1 MAPTM
6 KASPTLSVF
15 RLACL
20 SFAAWLACTLPVPA
34 DTGQT
39 QLSAPLFQG
48 SEVKFDWNSGG
59 ELQTAPSPEGPW
71 TTVAAPQAKSSSST
85 VPFTPG
91 TLFFRVLDKGIPGE
105 VKPIVDG
112 DARRPFRIQSATIR
126 KGASANGNAFM
137 EAILEPGQN
146 PPAAF
151 TLLQDGELV
160 TLRDDGQG
168 GDAKAGDGVFTGA
181 IFVDRNEF
189 AAAND
194 FVDALP
200 PEFQVLG
207 HFNGRSMDAV
217 KPPALFDLDAFDQGK
232 PVPILPTPFDGT
244 GKPTQLTQRK
254 LAAAKRSGA
263 RPASPVS
270 HEVALTNLFPVT
282 NVVCNPV
289 LIGTND
295 ATVLTNIVCHPVVI
309 GTNTDRG
316 IFVTNVVCEPVVIGR
331 SNRFATNIVCETVQI
346 GTEPPRPVTNVNC
359 LEVVID
365 PPRKPGITNVCVT
378 NIVMNPM
385 RLMPQIICD
394 EVKTG
399 PNGQPTGTV
408 VCKTNFVMLADGP
421 EFTTNIL
428 CLDIAFNSVTSAP
441 VVTNLCV
448 TNVFADTNPVPL
460 FTNLCTTN
468 VVLVADGDPVVT
480 NFCTTNI
487 VFIPARDPVTTNVCV
502 TNLVTTGTPTP
513 VFTNVC
519 LTNITF
525 ITNISFTNIVSDP
538 LDTNIDIYL
547 NRPIFWPKS
556 LLITDLS
563 VVEDPTRTFDPCH
576 PDRGTKLGAWTF
588 GKLMGDI
595 CNQPVTGIEPGEFAR
610 RWLRSWITDQVINFD
625 TVTNRQV
632 EIVRQVLT
640 DWEAASGGPDKPL
653 DLSIAPF
660 RLLAIVNRLDL
671 RGNPGYGGIIN
682 DDPCNPVNIGGEG
695 RFVFCLIPG
704 LHATGGGGTGYGGG
718 GGGGV
723 SGSCDASQFTVIF
736 EYAVPKNTCAEIKS
750 YGLEWYNLNRMTFGP
765 DYNAALQHI
774 TDQFAAAGADPRRK
788 PNLSALS
795 QLRANE
801 LLREPWELRE
811 WRLFPNDSDSG
822 WLREVTVKQTP
833 DPDHNFQP
841 IISEFCAANAGLIL
855 AEKHLVPLMWRTP
868 GKPMVPFL
876 GGSAPMATPDF
887 FWDGAPRGSIP
898 TGVRHKFSLNT
909 CNGCHAGETG
919 TPFTHVFPRKGGEEA
934 RLSDFLTGL
943 NMPKL
948 DPADHVTPHVFADL
962 KRREDDLLKL
972 ISEPCF
978 FQLFSEP
985 PAFTH

>member
-1 MAPTM
+1 M
-6 KASPTLSVF
+6 KTLPTLSAF

-20 SFAAWLACTLPVPA
+20 MFAAWLACTFHVPA

-39 QLSAPLFQG
+39 QLSTPLFQG
-48 SEVKFDWNSGG
+48 NEVKFDWNSGG
-59 ELQTAPSPEGPW
+59 ELQTAPGPDGPW
-71 TTVAAPQAKSSSST
+71 TTVAAPQAKSSTST

-91 TLFFRVLDKGIPGE
+91 TLFFRVVDKGIPGE
-105 VKPIVDG
+105 VKPIVEG
-112 DARRPFRIQSATIR
+112 DARRPLRVQSATIR
-126 KGASANGNAFM
+126 KGASANGNAFI

-146 PPAAF
+146 PPVAF

-168 GDAKAGDGVFTGA
+168 GDTKAGDGIFTGA

-189 AAAND
+189 AAGNE
-194 FVDALP
+194 FIDALP
-200 PEFQVLG
+200 PEFQVIG
-207 HFNGRSMDAV
+207 SFDGRNVTATR
-217 KPPALFDLDAFDQGK
+217 PPALFDLDAFDRGQ
-232 PVPILPTPFDGT
+232 PVPILPTPFDGK
-244 GKPTQLTQRK
+244 GAPTQLTKRK

-263 RPASPVS
+263 RPAAQINQ
-270 HEVALTNLFPVT
+270 EIAITNLFPLT

-295 ATVLTNIVCHPVVI
+295 APLLTNIVCNPVVI
-309 GTNTDRG
+309 GTGTG
-316 IFVTNVVCEPVVIGR
+316 SFVTNVVCEPTVIGHRER
-331 SNRFATNIVCETVQI
+331 SVTNVICETVQI
-346 GTEPPRPVTNVNC
+346 GTEPPPVRTNVDC
-359 LEVVID
+359 VQVVID
-365 PPRKPGITNVCVT
+365 PLPQPGITNVCVT
-378 NIVMNPM
+378 NLVMNPV
-385 RLMPQIICD
+385 RLVPQVICE
-394 EVKTG
+394 EVKAG
-399 PNGQPTGTV
+399 PDGKPSGAV
-408 VCKTNFVMLADGP
+408 VCTTNFVMVADGP
-421 EFTTNIL
+421 EFTTNVM
-428 CLDIAFNSVTSAP
+428 CLDFRFDGSTGAPIVTNFC
-441 VVTNLCV
+441 VTNLFV
-448 TNVFADTNPVPL
+448 DTAPVPIFTNV
-460 FTNLCTTN
+460 CTTN
-468 VVLVADGDPVVT
+468 IVLVADGDPIVT
-480 NFCTTNI
+480 NVCTTNV
-487 VFIPARDPVTTNVCV
+487 VFVAAGDPITTNVCV
-502 TNLVTTGTPTP
+502 TNIVSNGTPTP

-525 ITNISFTNIVSDP
+525 TTNISFTNIVSDP

-547 NRPIFWPKS
+547 GRPIFWPKS

-563 VVEDPTRTFDPCH
+563 VIEDPTRTFDPCT
-576 PDRGTKLGAWTF
+576 PDRGTKMGAWTF
-588 GKLMGDI
+588 GRLMSDV

-632 EIVRQVLT
+632 EIVKQVLT

-653 DLSIAPF
+653 DMGIAPF
-660 RLLAIVNRLDL
+660 RLLAIVNRVDL

-704 LHATGGGGTGYGGG
+704 LHATEGGGTGYGGG

-750 YGLEWYNLNRMTFGP
+750 YGLEWYNLNRMPFGP
-765 DYNAALQHI
+765 EFNAALQHI

-811 WRLFPNDSDSG
+811 WRLFPNDSDTG
-822 WLREVTVKQTP
+822 WLREVTAKQTP
-833 DPDHNFQP
+833 DFDHNFQP
-841 IISEFCAANAGLIL
+841 IITEYCAANAGLIL

-876 GGSAPMATPDF
+876 GGSAPMATQDF

-898 TGVRHKFSLNT
+898 TDIRHKFSLNT
-909 CNGCHAGETG
+909 CNGCHSGETG
-919 TPFTHVFPRKGGEEA
+919 TPFTHVFPRKAGA
-934 RLSDFLTGL
+934 PTQLSDFLTGL

-948 DPADHVTPHVFADL
+948 DPADHVTPRTFADL

-978 FQLFSEP
+978 FQLFTEP
-985 PAFTH
+985 PGFTH